1 MKNNQTTAAGIVAAH
16 ALMTPED
23 ARRIVKD
30 GEAHRLYVAAINDR
44 ELYDM
49 CEGSYFYYT
58 KRGGR
63 PTLWTLA
70 DCVAHDLRKFAAK
83 QQRAGYLDD
92 LGGESDAIAAAAL
105 LISERCIIE
114 QITPA
119 LQKLRAS
126 VRPAAMWCAFRGYVV
141 WIAKDPAPHVGGV
154 AGLSWFYISASGSD
168 RSGLVAVVDL
178 DKYDFTYHLSSSFT
192 PNKECGCS
200 SLYAT
205 FAPCDLVY
213 LLADDSEFQRAALHR
228 TGKAPKIAWRF
239 STVGDLISTGNG
251 ISFTYKPF

>member
-23 ARRIVKD
+23 ARRIVKE

-49 CEGSYFYYT
+49 CEGSYFYFS

-70 DCVAHDLRKFAAK
+70 DCVAYDLRKFAE
-83 QQRAGYLDD
+83 QQTRAGYLGD
-92 LGGESDAIAAAAL
+92 LTNSDAIAATAI
-105 LISERCIIE
+105 LISERCIVE

-119 LQKLRAS
+119 LQKLRAT
-126 VRPAAMWCAFRGYVV
+126 VRPAAMWCAFRGYVI
-141 WIAKDPAPHVGGV
+141 WIVKDPAPHVGGV
-154 AGLSWFYISASGSD
+154 AGLSWFYISTTEAD
-168 RSGLVAVVDL
+168 RSGLVAVVDF
-178 DKYDFTYHLSSSFT
+178 DKYDFTYHLSSSYT
-192 PNKECGCS
+192 PNKECGS
-200 SLYAT
+200 SSNYAK

-228 TGKAPKIAWRF
+228 IGKAPKITWRF
-239 STVGDLISTGNG
+239 STVGDLINTGNG
-251 ISFTYKPF
+251 ISFVYKPF

>member
-1 MKNNQTTAAGIVAAH
+1 MKNNQTTVAGIVAAH

-44 ELYDM
+44 ELYDL
-49 CEGSYFYYT
+49 CEGSYLYFS

-70 DCVAHDLRKFAAK
+70 DCVAHDLRRFAAK

-92 LGGESDAIAAAAL
+92 LGASDAIAATAI
-105 LISERCIIE
+105 LIAERCIVE

-126 VRPAAMWCAFRGYVV
+126 VRPAAKWCAFRGYVI

-154 AGLSWFYISASGSD
+154 AGLLWFYISTTDAD
-168 RSGLVAVVDL
+168 RSGLVAVIDF
-178 DKYDFTYHLSSSFT
+178 DKYDFVYHLSSSYT
-192 PNKECGCS
+192 PNRECGS
-200 SLYAT
+200 SSNYAT

-213 LLADDSEFQRAALHR
+213 LLSDTSEFQRAALHR
-228 TGKAPKIAWRF
+228 IGNAPRTAWRF
-239 STVGDLISTGNG
+239 STVGDLLNKGNC
-251 ISFTYKPF
+251 ISFVYKPF